1 MGQSCI
7 QGGMVK
13 LQNNRTKIRN
23 IKKRTK
29 LNIPNVKEI
38 SASSMYRMI
47 MDFILYTEEHADDD
61 QASTLMIPKN
71 ARMIKRRSTLVKG
84 YRCV

>member
-1 MGQSCI
+1 MGQLCL
-7 QGGMVK
+7 QGGMEN
-13 LQNNRTKIRN
+13 LQYNRTNIKY

-38 SASSMYRMI
+38 STSGIYPMI
-47 MDFILYTEEHADDD
+47 MDFIFYTEEHADDD